1 MLPAQLTLLLHIV
14 LCTIC
19 VNAVRA
25 VPSSE
30 TLGALN
36 PMRLFLTVMSALT
49 LASAQERGFGPGP
62 GRARF
67 PVPNIGFTA
76 LDINGD
82 GTLDS
87 AEIDAAPKSLAK
99 LDKNLDGQITSD
111 EIRLSMP
118 QREGRGGPRG
128 EGPEGKPGANLVEDN
143 VKTLMAFDA
152 NSDGKLSRSELP
164 ERFQGLFTRGD
175 TNGDGFLT
183 PDEIRKM
190 AAAQAP
196 PPESVRPGGRGAEGR
211 PGEGPRG
218 NMNFI
223 RMDPILAAID
233 SNGDGILSADEIRDS
248 AISLR
253 KLDKD
258 SDGTV
263 TREEAARKPGL
274 QEKEKQ

>member
-1 MLPAQLTLLLHIV
+1 
-14 LCTIC
+14 
-19 VNAVRA
+19 
-25 VPSSE
+25 
-30 TLGALN
+30 
-36 PMRLFLTVMSALT
+36 
-49 LASAQERGFGPGP
+49 
-62 GRARF
+62 
-67 PVPNIGFTA
+67 
-76 LDINGD
+76 
-82 GTLDS
+82 
-87 AEIDAAPKSLAK
+87 
-99 LDKNLDGQITSD
+99 
-111 EIRLSMP
+111 
-118 QREGRGGPRG
+118 
-128 EGPEGKPGANLVEDN
+128 
-143 VKTLMAFDA
+143 LMAFDA
-152 NSDGKLSRSELP
+152 NGDGKLSRSELP

-196 PPESVRPGGRGAEGR
+196 PPESVRPGGRGPEGR